1 MPSYRSKRIRD
12 PIDVLRV
19 RFWYEGVRSQM
30 GCSTAKRLE
39 LHFWSQ
45 EDPDFMEKDPP
56 GKWARYKLG
65 KNTPRPSLINKVE
78 KEVAGSAKE
87 LDHPLWKVL
96 GFEEK
101 ALGNIDEWFKKLD
114 QEVMEIVFRST
125 RPTPQLL
132 QSFSLTLCRQLVR
145 LGNLDSLTALL
156 LYWHK
161 SRRKD
166 KIDQTQIL
174 VRQIYKILLII
185 GMEFYLRGL
194 AEAFFELFRDKV
206 FEKTNWGN
214 QTFAM
219 DYRHYFQGIR
229 LLTRL
234 VDHTNGLGILNSL
247 EEEQELKYQLLAGKH
262 GLHIPQILGIQLQS
276 NRQEEPPTK

>member
-19 RFWYEGVRSQM
+19 RFWYEGVQNQL
-30 GCSTAKRLE
+30 GYSTAKRLE

-78 KEVAGSAKE
+78 KEAVGSAKE

-101 ALGNIDEWFKKLD
+101 AVDNIDEWFKKLD

-161 SRRKD
+161 SRWKG
-166 KIDQTQIL
+166 KVNQTHIL
-174 VRQIYKILLII
+174 ARQMYTILLML
-185 GMEFYLRGL
+185 GTEFCSRNLV
-194 AEAFFELFRDKV
+194 EAFFELFKEKV
-206 FEKTNWGN
+206 FKKTNWGD

-219 DYRHYFQGIR
+219 NYQHYLHGIR

-247 EEEQELKYQLLAGKH
+247 EEELELKYQLLNGKH
-262 GLHIPQILGIQLQS
+262 GLHIPIILGIQLQF
-276 NRQEEPPTK
+276 NRQEAPPTK